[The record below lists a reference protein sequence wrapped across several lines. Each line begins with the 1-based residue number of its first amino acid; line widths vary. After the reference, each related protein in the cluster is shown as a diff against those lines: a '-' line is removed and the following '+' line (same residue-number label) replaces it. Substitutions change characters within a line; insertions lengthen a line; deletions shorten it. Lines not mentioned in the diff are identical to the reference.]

1 MDSQDMQGDQMQ
13 RYSRQI
19 MLDDIG
25 LNGQQRLMDSRVTVV
40 GAGGLGTPILT
51 HMSAMGVG
59 HISIVDRDIIELT
72 NLHRQTLYT
81 DDDVGRP
88 KVEAAADRLRRISP
102 GARIRTVPVSVN
114 RRSAPSVV
122 RGADVVVDAL
132 DSVDARYALNE
143 ACMDAGIPFVTGGA
157 VGASG
162 QVFVVVPGKT
172 ACYECAFPGMTDDE
186 MPSCGV
192 EGVNPAILSVI
203 GGLEVSEAVRILC
216 GKEPATLGSVLHVN
230 LQTADFVRMPM
241 RLVEECPTCGS
252 GERRPADDAG
262 YIIEELCGRR
272 GGQRT
277 FAISPPSARKP
288 VRRDSRVSVS
298 EGDGSAI
305 VTGCTTEDEAVKLYE
320 QTTAPAS

>member
-1 MDSQDMQGDQMQ
+1 MQDSQMQ

-25 LNGQQRLMDSRVTVV
+25 LGGQQRLMDSKVTVV

-51 HMSAMGVG
+51 HLAAMGVG
-59 HISIVDRDIIELT
+59 HIRIVDRDVIELT

-81 DDDVGRP
+81 DDDVGKP
-88 KVEAAADRLRRISP
+88 KVEAAAARLQRLSP
-102 GARIRTVPVSVN
+102 GARIRTMPVSVN

-122 RGADVVVDAL
+122 KGSDVVIDAL

-157 VGASG
+157 VGTAG

-172 ACYECAFPGMTDDE
+172 ACYECAFPGMTDDG
-186 MPSCGV
+186 MPSCGI

-230 LQTADFVRMPM
+230 LATDFVRMPV

-252 GERRPADDAG
+252 GERRPADQTG
-262 YIIEELCGRR
+262 YIVEELCGRR

-277 FAISPPSARKP
+277 FAISPPSARKLQHP
-288 VRRDSRVSVS
+288 DDRVSVS

-305 VTGCTTEDEAVKLYE
+305 VTGCGTEDEAVKLYE
-320 QTTAPAS
+320 RTTAPAS

>member
-1 MDSQDMQGDQMQ
+1 MQEGQMQ

-25 LNGQQRLMDSRVTVV
+25 LDGQQHLMDSTVTVV

-51 HMSAMGVG
+51 HLAAMGAG
-59 HISIVDRDIIELT
+59 HIRIADRDTIELT

-81 DDDVGRP
+81 EADVGSP
-88 KVEAAADRLRRISP
+88 KVDAAAAKLRGLNP
-102 GARIRTVPVSVN
+102 DADIRTVPVSVN
-114 RRSAPSVV
+114 RRTARSVV
-122 RGADVVVDAL
+122 AGSDIVIDAL

-143 ACMDAGIPFVTGGA
+143 ACIDGGIPFVTGGA
-157 VGASG
+157 VGTSG
-162 QVFVVVPGKT
+162 QIFVVVPGRT
-172 ACYECAFPGMTDDE
+172 ACYECAFPGMADDD

-203 GGLEVSEAVRILC
+203 GGLEVSEAVRVLC
-216 GKEPATLGSVLHVN
+216 GLEPATLGSVLHVD
-230 LQTADFVRMPM
+230 LATADFVRVRMH
-241 RLVEECPTCGS
+241 RVAECPACGS
-252 GERRPADDAG
+252 GTRRQASETG

-277 FAISPPSARKP
+277 FAISPPSAR
-288 VRRDSRVSVS
+288 RALRADDRVSVT

-305 VTGCTTEDEAVKLYE
+305 VTGCSTEEDAVALYERTTE
-320 QTTAPAS
+320 PA